1 MNIEIIRNTLYKV
14 VPPTVGSSR
23 VLACRWGGPWACWLD
38 LYGVLGQDAAA
49 LGPYPGGLSPYFLG
63 FRDGCKAAWN
73 RFSIPRRPW
82 QAQIRSAGGAGAL

>member
-38 LYGVLGQDAAA
+38 LHGVLFGLVPYTDLFNMPFSL
-49 LGPYPGGLSPYFLG
+49 LGEEEPLLS
-63 FRDGCKAAWN
+63 
-73 RFSIPRRPW
+73 
-82 QAQIRSAGGAGAL
+82 